1 MTLNF
6 VVETITMAQTRKRI
20 PIRSSGTLICLLK
33 KLGLAMMDRNLDQG
47 ITHPNAK
54 TRLQVKE
61 VLKLSYVITKCLISH
76 NK

>member
-1 MTLNF
+1 
-6 VVETITMAQTRKRI
+6 
-20 PIRSSGTLICLLK
+20 
-33 KLGLAMMDRNLDQG
+33 MMDRNLDQG